1 MSFSNRLHQTAL
13 GGCLTL
19 ALCSALPSE
28 CKAQVDPDA
37 PLQNAQKQQPPAAPS
52 KAVQQQIPELEYYKP
67 SCDKPQ
73 QREDADLCQQ
83 VRMAK
88 AAEDAVWWARTQS
101 ILGIVGFF
109 GVLASLFFT
118 AWAAVTASR
127 QVRLSRQALVN
138 TDRAFV
144 FVYEGLLGPAVNAK
158 TDRVE
163 SWNTG
168 VRWKN
173 SGNTPTRYLRL
184 FIALSVRD
192 DVLQEDFDSP
202 LLVCRTSTF

>member
-1 MSFSNRLHQTAL
+1 MSFI
-13 GGCLTL
+13 GGRYNIAVRVCLTL
-19 ALCSALPSE
+19 ALCSALPGE
-28 CKAQVDPDA
+28 GKAQVNSAA
-37 PLQNAQKQQPPAAPS
+37 PSQNGQKQQTPTAPS
-52 KAVQQQIPELEYYKP
+52 SQVIQQQVPEPEYYKP
-67 SCDKPQ
+67 SCDKPK

-83 VRMAK
+83 LRMAK

-101 ILGIVGFF
+101 ILGIVGFL

-127 QVRLSRQALVN
+127 QVRLSRQALVD

-144 FVYEGLLGPAVNAK
+144 FVAEGIIGPVVNAK

-163 SWNTG
+163 NWKTS

-184 FIALSVRD
+184 FIALSVLD
-192 DVLQEDFDSP
+192 DVLPRRF
-202 LLVCRTSTF
+202 